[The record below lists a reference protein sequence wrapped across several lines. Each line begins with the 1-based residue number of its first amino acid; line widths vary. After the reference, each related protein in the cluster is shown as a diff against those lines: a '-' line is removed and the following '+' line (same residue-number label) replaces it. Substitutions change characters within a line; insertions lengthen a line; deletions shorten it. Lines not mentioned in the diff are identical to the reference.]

1 MTAGADRA
9 AVVRDALEAAVTGD
23 EAVVERVY
31 TDDVA
36 GWSPVATVTSRE
48 ALVADMRGR
57 TGAFSDVDLALDAVD
72 AVGDKVIAEW
82 RLEASHTGALEL
94 DEDFQLEAT
103 GRRVE
108 LRGVLI
114 AEFDGDRISRFRQ
127 YWDEV
132 ALLEGLGLLPE
143 D

>member
-1 MTAGADRA
+1 MTEGADRA
-9 AVVRDALEAAVTGD
+9 AIMREALEAAVTGD

-48 ALVADMRGR
+48 ALAADMRGR
-57 TGAFSDVDLALDAVD
+57 KRAFSDVDLALDAVD
-72 AVGDKVIAEW
+72 VVGDKVIAEW
-82 RLEASHTGALEL
+82 WLAVTHTGALEL
-94 DEDFQLEAT
+94 DDDFQLEAT
-103 GRRVE
+103 GRRVV

-114 AEFDGDRISRFRQ
+114 AEFDGDRISRFRH

-143 D
+143 E